1 MRTAR
6 RAGQLAALSLVV
18 ACGGKAAEAP
28 ADSAVAAAEAPPP
41 VIEVRA
47 TDYAFTAPDTVPAG
61 LTTFRMHA
69 DGKAFHHAQLVR
81 FDAGHTFDEYLAA
94 LRAGEGPPPAWAHSV
109 GGVNGADPGASQE
122 TSVPLE
128 PGEYALICFIPN
140 EQGVPHAMLGMMKRI
155 VVTGEAG
162 SVARP
167 NVDATITMS
176 NTGYALS
183 GPIAAG
189 RRTLLV
195 ENSDSMHHEAILVK
209 LAEGA
214 TAQSV
219 LDWILAGAQGAP
231 PATGR
236 GGTVGLELGAWN
248 VIHAELEPGNYAL
261 FDFMP
266 NPTDRRPNAAHG
278 MMTEFRVQ

>member
-6 RAGQLAALSLVV
+6 RAGYLAALGFVA
-18 ACGGKAAEAP
+18 ACGGKADEAP
-28 ADSAVAAAEAPPP
+28 VDSAGAAVAAAPA

-47 TDYAFTAPDTVPAG
+47 TDFAFTAPDTFPAG
-61 LTTFRMHA
+61 LTTLRMHA
-69 DGKAFHHAQLVR
+69 DGKALHHVQLVR

-109 GGVNGADPGASQE
+109 GGVNGADPGSAQE

-155 VVTGEAG
+155 VVTGEAAAIG
-162 SVARP
+162 RP
-167 NVDATITMS
+167 SVDATVTMS
-176 NTGYALS
+176 GSGYAIS

-189 RRTLLV
+189 RRTLLI

-219 LDWILAGAQGAP
+219 VDWVLAGAQGP
-231 PATGR
+231 PPGNGR
-236 GGTVGLELGAWN
+236 GGTSGLERGAWN
-248 VIHAELEPGNYAL
+248 VIHADLEPGTYGV
-261 FDFMP
+261 FDFIP
-266 NPTDRRPNAAHG
+266 SGPDRRPNATKG
-278 MMTEFRVQ
+278 MVAEFKVE